1 MSNQFL
7 YKFSGSIPGWSYNTS
22 RDTRSY
28 VFPDNV
34 TLLNQPRSICKPKQD
49 ETKSCGNNCVVDNDK
64 NTTFLLVI
72 ICSSMQN
79 FEAREAIRVTW
90 GNVTN
95 YEFLAK
101 RIQNTTQFFQ
111 NVNVTDKTLNDFDE
125 FTNFSHIDR
134 RVRRDLSS
142 DYGNGQYG
150 DAETSDFDSLLQ
162 FDPLYNFSMSE
173 NNSDIS
179 DLGME
184 SNDNFDRITNTKISS
199 DRSVLLNDSHNRL
212 DGIVNESL
220 ENNEMYESHN
230 DLNLINKKRIKRK
243 AYPKTTQKQNHE
255 SSDDA
260 RFDYGDNASEQPHVE
275 ESYVEDNK
283 ILGNFEEGD
292 SSKSDN
298 IDFYDY
304 QTEVSNIMKIPP
316 KGQKSPDD
324 DENKLEDAK
333 IDAKKTLELTISGDK
348 LKLQSKSSKPLKIK
362 KDILDQHVNFVENSS
377 QATKLKNK
385 AKSNELNSANT
396 EETIS
401 PDIPHF
407 DPPVRIK
414 FLFLLGQSSNTNN
427 TELQSKIDDE
437 SVLHGDIIQESFIDS
452 YNNLTLKS
460 IMLLKWVVSNCAD
473 NGKILKSFSTVFQT
487 LYTIN
492 LVLLMNI

>member
-1 MSNQFL
+1 MNILKLESKSIKRVISCGFI
-7 YKFSGSIPGWSYNTS
+7 SGSIPGWSYNTS

-49 ETKSCGNNCVVDNDK
+49 EVKTCGSNCVEDNK

-79 FEAREAIRVTW
+79 FRAREAIRVTW
-90 GNVTN
+90 GNVSN

-101 RIQNTTQFFQ
+101 KIHNITQFFQ
-111 NVNVTDKTLNDFDE
+111 NVNVTDKTLNDFDD
-125 FTNFSHIDR
+125 FTNFSHVDR
-134 RVRRDLSS
+134 RVRRDLS

-150 DAETSDFDSLLQ
+150 DAETSDFDSILQ
-162 FDPLYNFSMSE
+162 FDPLYNFTMSE

-184 SNDNFDRITNTKISS
+184 SSNDNFDKSTNTKISS
-199 DRSVLLNDSHNRL
+199 DRSVLLNSHNKL
-212 DGIVNESL
+212 EKLNESL
-220 ENNEMYESHN
+220 GNDETNESHV
-230 DLNLINKKRIKRK
+230 NKKRIRRK
-243 AYPKTTQKQNHE
+243 AVLKTTQKQNNE
-255 SSDDA
+255 LSEDA
-260 RFDYGDNASEQPHVE
+260 RFDYGDNASEQPHGE

-283 ILGNFEEGD
+283 ILGNFEGGD
-292 SSKSDN
+292 ISKSDN

-316 KGQKSPDD
+316 KGQKFAED
-324 DENKLEDAK
+324 DEIKLDDAK
-333 IDAKKTLELTISGDK
+333 ADAKKHLELTISGDK
-348 LKLQSKSSKPLKIK
+348 LKLQTQSAKPKIK
-362 KDILDQHVNFVENSS
+362 KDILDQHVSFVENSS

-385 AKSNELNSANT
+385 AKSNENNADDAN
-396 EETIS
+396 
-401 PDIPHF
+401 F

-414 FLFLLGQSSNTNN
+414 FLFLLGQSSSANN

-473 NGKILKSFSTVFQT
+473 NGA
-487 LYTIN
+487 Y
-492 LVLLMNI
+492 